1 MANTNRSDIHEL
13 FLQLVRLG
21 IGADSVSSFKLQVSS
36 SFDWEALWNLAAEQ
50 GLSAIVV
57 DGLEKLPVEQKPP
70 KLVLLQWIGEVLQG
84 ESVYATQWK
93 AACEMA
99 QVFED
104 SGIRTYVLK
113 GFVVSECYPK
123 PEHRVSVDL
132 DCFLIN
138 DNHNDNVNH
147 NHNDNLGSIRSKSP
161 KKYNQNQSEI
171 RDLGHF
177 EAWELGNK
185 LMEEN
190 GYEVDRSFYK
200 NSTISLPGLTVE
212 NHQFMTAVRGSKRL
226 KSLER
231 LLQGLFNDNHNDN
244 DNRFEGTSMFRPPV
258 MVSALFLIEHAYAH
272 FLHEGLTWRMVLD
285 WVMFSKK
292 HKEEVDWAEFN
303 ARIDEFGFRK
313 FYDSFSLLGKYLIG
327 EGQEVQSLS
336 VQDQSMLKDVWA
348 PLDLHEFH
356 GVKGKLALAGN
367 EIRAAWKYHYFSPD
381 SMIGDLLRR
390 VKGFVFERHPKI

>member
-1 MANTNRSDIHEL
+1 MVKVKVEDV
-13 FLQLVRLG
+13 FLSLVRLG
-21 IGADSVSSFKLQVSS
+21 IGAGTVQGERLMVHDSI
-36 SFDWEALWNLAAEQ
+36 DWEALWTLAVEQ

-57 DGLEKLPVEQKPP
+57 DGLEKLPVELKPP

-93 AACEMA
+93 SASEMA

-132 DCFLIN
+132 DCFLAN
-138 DNHNDNVNH
+138 DNHNDN
-147 NHNDNLGSIRSKSP
+147 DNLGSLRSKSP
-161 KKYNQNQSEI
+161 QNHNQNQSNIEQ
-171 RDLGHF
+171 LGHF

-185 LMEEN
+185 LMEQK

-212 NHQFMTAVRGSKRL
+212 NHQFMTAVRGSRRL
-226 KSLER
+226 KKLER
-231 LLQGLFNDNHNDN
+231 LLQGLFNDNDN
-244 DNRFEGTSMFRPPV
+244 DNRFEGTSMFRLPV

-292 HKEEVDWAEFN
+292 HKEEIDWAEFN
-303 ARIDEFGFRK
+303 SLLDEFGFRR
-313 FYDSFSLLGKYLIG
+313 FYDVFNEI
-327 EGQEVQSLS
+327 GQEAFGNTYNSTLS
-336 VQDQSMLKDVWA
+336 TDSKLSTLNSKLKSKMLNDIWS

-356 GVKGKLALAGN
+356 GVKGKMALAGN
-367 EIRAAWKYHYFSPD
+367 EIRAAWKYKYFSPD
-381 SMIGDLLRR
+381 TMIGDLFRR
-390 VKGFVFERHPKI
+390 VKGFLFERHPKI